1 MSEPLDPDEIE
12 AMQYEAD
19 RLVSE
24 RQHAEHV
31 SENKRL
37 LEQNERYCQQIDR
50 HHQETL
56 AFQERQHE
64 EHMARLDRIAAALE
78 RLAERP

>member
-37 LEQNERYCQQIDR
+37 LEQNERYYQEIDR
-50 HHQETL
+50 HRQETL